1 MRVKRGFKAR
11 RRRKKILKAARGN
24 YQSRSKTF
32 RIAKETVERGW
43 AYAYV
48 HRKLKKREF
57 RKLWIV
63 RINAAVREHGLSYSK
78 FINLLNK
85 SDIKLD
91 RRMLASIAITDVS
104 AFAKI
109 VEEAKNAVV

>member
-11 RRRKKILKAARGN
+11 RRRKKIMKAARGN
-24 YQSRSKTF
+24 YQSRSRTF

-63 RINAAVREHGLSYSK
+63 RTNAAVREHGLSYSK

-85 SDIKLD
+85 SEIKLD
-91 RRMLASIAITDVS
+91 RRMLASIAMTDAN

-109 VEEAKNAVV
+109 VEEAKAVV

>member
-11 RRRKKILKAARGN
+11 RRRKKILEAAKGN

-43 AYAYV
+43 AYAYA

-57 RKLWIV
+57 RKLWIT
-63 RINAAVREHGLSYSK
+63 RINAAVRENGLTYSAFVNMLK
-78 FINLLNK
+78 K
-85 SDIKLD
+85 ADIRLD
-91 RRMLASIAITDVS
+91 RKILAHVAMEDPATFN
-104 AFAKI
+104 AI
-109 VEEAKNAVV
+109 VEEAKAVN